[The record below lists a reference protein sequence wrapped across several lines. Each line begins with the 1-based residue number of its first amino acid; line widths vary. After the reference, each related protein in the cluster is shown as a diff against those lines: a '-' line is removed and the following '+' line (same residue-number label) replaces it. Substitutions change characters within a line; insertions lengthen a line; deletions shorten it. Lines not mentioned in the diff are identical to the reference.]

1 MPAVN
6 PGISVSRVGGNAQIK
21 AMKKVSGTLK
31 LAYSQYRELQSF
43 AQFGSDL
50 DEDTKRRL
58 AQGERIVEVLKQ
70 NRTAPIAVENQVA
83 IIYAVTNNMLDNV
96 KVEDIMDFESELYAH
111 LDANPD
117 VLAEIREKGTM
128 GDETAEKLKDAIVT
142 VKTAFLKTR

>member
-1 MPAVN
+1 
-6 PGISVSRVGGNAQIK
+6 
-21 AMKKVSGTLK
+21 MKKIAGPIRTE
-31 LAYSQYRELQSF
+31 LAQYRELAAF

-83 IIYAVTNNMLDNV
+83 IIYAVTNNMLDDV